1 VQNMGLATK
10 GWMFLSLT
18 NNEVPTQEI
27 KEFFGPKVSKMGIG
41 MTKRLVPR

>member
-1 VQNMGLATK
+1 ML
-10 GWMFLSLT
+10 LSLI

-41 MTKRLVPR
+41 TTKRLVPR